1 MPGDKTLII
10 GIGNM
15 LCCDEGVGVQV
26 IQQMEFMEL
35 PGPIELLDM
44 GTSTMDLISHLEG
57 VKKLIVI
64 DAMKTGGTPGT
75 IYKFK
80 PEDLMPKGEEPISLH
95 EVGLLETLTTA
106 KKMGMEIDTV
116 IIGVEPKVIDWG
128 LELSE
133 EVKKKIPAVI
143 EAVLEETKK

>member
-1 MPGDKTLII
+1 
-10 GIGNM
+10 
-15 LCCDEGVGVQV
+15 
-26 IQQMEFMEL
+26 MEFMEL
-35 PGPIELLDM
+35 PGHIELLDI
-44 GTSTMDLISHLEG
+44 GTSSMDLISHLEG

-64 DAMKTGGTPGT
+64 DAMKTGGIPGT
-75 IYKFK
+75 IYKCK

-95 EVGLLETLTTA
+95 EMGLLETLTTA

-133 EVKKKIPAVI
+133 EVKKKIPAII
-143 EAVLEETKK
+143 EAVLKES